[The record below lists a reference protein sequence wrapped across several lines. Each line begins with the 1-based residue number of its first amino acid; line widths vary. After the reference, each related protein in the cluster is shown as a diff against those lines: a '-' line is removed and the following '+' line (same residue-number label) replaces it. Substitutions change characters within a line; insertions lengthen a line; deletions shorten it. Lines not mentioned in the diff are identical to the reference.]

1 MNVCMFVCLWAL
13 DLFIACVCIAFESS
27 WLYGS
32 TSFDAQSHTYKHKQ
46 KHIINIKLA
55 LLKVNK
61 GLLFFS
67 LLFRFLM
74 VLARRPSKHWKQAHL
89 HKIHWFFVHSLLLHH
104 RMAFFTSVRHIGK
117 RYCCCTFHSVFP
129 FFILFLFSTLVL
141 HKYYRLCA
149 ECTQFSKW
157 IEATRW
163 HWNKESSFI
172 AIYNATH

>member
-1 MNVCMFVCLWAL
+1 MSVSFRSLHSM
-13 DLFIACVCIAFESS
+13 CVYRFRVFLAVR
-27 WLYGS
+27 
-32 TSFDAQSHTYKHKQ
+32 FDVIWRTITHIQTQTETHNKYKASIAQSKQ
-46 KHIINIKLA
+46 RPLI
-55 LLKVNK
+55 
-61 GLLFFS
+61 LFVAVS
-67 LLFRFLM
+67 ILM

-129 FFILFLFSTLVL
+129 IFVLFLFSTLVL